1 MSPEEFGK
9 AVYCPARRSVKEGSH
24 ESAILLQRRTPV
36 VALASQAFYAQW
48 FAYVGGD

>member
-24 ESAILLQRRTPV
+24 GAALLPLRLFLNVTHQLQ
-36 VALASQAFYAQW
+36 ALYAQRV
-48 FAYVGGD
+48 ARAGED